1 MTTGT
6 PDPRQIDTGV
16 AHPARVYD
24 WLLGGKDNFPAD
36 EAVGKTLPPEARDG
50 ARQNREFMHR
60 AVAWLAGQGVDQF
73 LDIGS
78 GIPTEPNLHQIAQRV
93 VPGARIVYTDNDPL
107 VLRHAEA
114 LLTGRPEGATDYVQ
128 ADVRDSDAI
137 VERARCTLDLDRPVA
152 LSLIALLH
160 FLGDD
165 QKPYDLV
172 RNLLAALPSG
182 SHLVLSHASSDIYP
196 ELSAQVTD
204 EYAKG
209 GIRLAFRTR
218 TEVLRFFDG
227 LELVEPGLVT
237 APEWHRGAA
246 APGEEGS
253 GIYVGVARVP

>member
-24 WLLGGKDNFPAD
+24 WLLGGKDNYPVD

-50 ARQNREFMHR
+50 ARQNRAFMHR

-78 GIPTEPNLHQIAQRV
+78 GIPTEPNLHQIVQRV

-128 ADVRDSDAI
+128 ADVRDTDAI
-137 VERARCTLDLDRPVA
+137 IDRARRTLDFDRPVA

-165 QKPYDLV
+165 QKPYALV
-172 RNLLAALPSG
+172 GDLLAALPSG

-196 ELSAQVTD
+196 DLSAQVTD

-209 GIRLAFRTR
+209 GIRLTFRSR
-218 TEVLRFFDG
+218 AEVLRFFDG
-227 LELVEPGLVT
+227 LDLVEPGLVT

-246 APGEEGS
+246 APEEEGS
-253 GIYVGVARVP
+253 GIYVGVAQVP